1 MLMVNKPS
9 KTCAHMAHIILL
21 LPYALLKASK
31 ASIGRCLVLRPYIY
45 RGSNLDFEGVYL
57 TLVTFLPANSCSE
70 RFTREH
76 EQRDRSREC
85 AGGRRS
91 SASGAT

>member
-45 RGSNLDFEGVYL
+45 RGSNLDFEGVYFDTGDIFACQQL
-57 TLVTFLPANSCSE
+57 QRTLYA
-70 RFTREH
+70 R
-76 EQRDRSREC
+76 
-85 AGGRRS
+85 A
-91 SASGAT
+91 